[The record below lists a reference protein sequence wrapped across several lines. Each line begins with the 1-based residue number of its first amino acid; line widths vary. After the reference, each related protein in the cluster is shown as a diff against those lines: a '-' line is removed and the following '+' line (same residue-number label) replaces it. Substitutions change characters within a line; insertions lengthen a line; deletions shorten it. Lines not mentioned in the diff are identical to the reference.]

1 MRVLVIEDD
10 LRLAA
15 MIQKML
21 ETEHY
26 TVDAVHDGNTG
37 LELALRGFHELSVI
51 DWMLPGRDGPS
62 IVRAVRNAHISVGI
76 LLLTARGQVEDRVR
90 GLESGADDYLV
101 KPFAMDELLARLHSI
116 SRRFNPDGADP
127 MELRVGNMVMDLR
140 MHTLRRGEKSIEL
153 SRTEWDLLEYLML
166 HPRQTFTRQNIL
178 DHVWSYEGNVKED
191 LVDVYISYLRQKLNV
206 PGLADP
212 IFTVRGV
219 GYRLDIEHA

>member
-10 LRLAA
+10 KRLAA

-21 ETEHY
+21 ETERY
-26 TVDAVHDGNTG
+26 NVDVINDGSLG
-37 LELALRGFHELSVI
+37 LELAMRGMHELAVI

-62 IVRAVRNAHISVGI
+62 IVRAIRNQSLPVGI
-76 LLLTARGQVEDRVR
+76 LMLTARGQVEDRVK

-101 KPFAMDELLARLHSI
+101 KPFAMDELLARLHAI
-116 SRRFNPDGADP
+116 SRRFNPDGSDP
-127 MELRVGNMVMDLR
+127 MELRVGNMVMDMRL
-140 MHTLRRGEKSIEL
+140 HTLRRAEKSIEL

-166 HPRQTFTRQNIL
+166 HPRQTLTRENIL
-178 DHVWSYEGNVKED
+178 DHVWSYDGNVKQD

-212 IFTVRGV
+212 ICTVRGV
-219 GYRLDIEHA
+219 GYRLDLDHA

>member
-10 LRLAA
+10 KRLAE
-15 MIQKML
+15 MIRKML
-21 ETEHY
+21 ITEQY
-26 TVDAVHDGNTG
+26 SVDLIHDGAEG
-37 LELALRGFHELSVI
+37 MELALRSIYELAVI

-62 IVRAVRNAHISVGI
+62 IVRAVRNDHIQMGI
-76 LLLTARGQVEDRVR
+76 LMLTARSQVEDRVK

-116 SRRFNPDGADP
+116 SRRFNPEAADA
-127 MELRVGNMVMDLR
+127 MELRVGNLVMDLR
-140 MHTLRRGEKSIEL
+140 MHTLRRGEKAIEL

-178 DHVWSYEGNVKED
+178 DHVWSYEGGVKED

-206 PGLADP
+206 PGLGDP
-212 IFTVRGV
+212 ICTVRGV
-219 GYRLDIEHA
+219 GYRLDMEHA

>member
-10 LRLAA
+10 TRLAA

-21 ETEHY
+21 ETERY
-26 TVDAVHDGNTG
+26 TVDTVHDGAAG
-37 LELALRGFHELSVI
+37 MELALRGIHELAVI

-62 IVRAVRNAHISVGI
+62 IVHAIRNERLAIGI
-76 LLLTARGQVEDRVR
+76 LMLTARGQVEDRVK

-101 KPFAMDELLARLHSI
+101 KPFALDELLARLHSI
-116 SRRFNPDGADP
+116 SRRFNPDGADA
-127 MELRVGNMVMDLR
+127 MELRVGNIVMDLR
-140 MHTLRRGEKSIEL
+140 MHTMRRGEKSIDL

-166 HPRQTFTRQNIL
+166 HPRQTLTRENIL
-178 DHVWSYEGNVKED
+178 DHVWSYEGNVKPE

-212 IFTVRGV
+212 ICTVRGV
-219 GYRLDIEHA
+219 GYHLDTNHA

>member
-1 MRVLVIEDD
+1 MRILVIEDD
-10 LRLAA
+10 KRLAA

-37 LELALRGFHELSVI
+37 LELALRGFHELAVI

-62 IVRAVRNAHISVGI
+62 IVRAIRNTHLSVGV
-76 LLLTARGQVEDRVR
+76 LLLTARGQVEDRVK

-116 SRRFNPDGADP
+116 SRRFNPEGADP

-219 GYRLDIEHA
+219 GYRLDIDHA